1 MTPRPQPDITQNT
14 TLPGWVNDPVNPW
27 VNDAVNR
34 HRGSRYVRNHY
45 NRYGPYWFGK
55 NSTRG
60 VLSDAIADMMKDAAY
75 PTAQLMPL
83 KWQLGSR
90 GYNHTSGGNAV
101 AEYNWKLDEY
111 IRTTVARRPEDT
123 KQVHFSGQDPLKM
136 KMTEGF
142 HKHYIAPQIS
152 WEFVH
157 PKLPVVRV
165 TAQNSKVLPLTLPG
179 TQDPGPTEYSVSF
192 VIAFQNRWESLDD
205 PNRWVTRFKET
216 LRGDGI
222 LDIPRN
228 NPEIEKSYQEIPGE
242 WHYTDF
248 MQHSIIGPVVLQVHK
263 SPVLEPGTYSTIPN
277 VTKWEAPGHIAT
289 DQQILKPR
297 RIPEGPTRGGIMDR
311 QSELAPYFDDQPSSD
326 SPNANLPLPGHVI
339 TDAATGP
346 GTEIW
351 DNYDMNANEW

>member
-75 PTAQLMPL
+75 PTAQLMSL
-83 KWQLGSR
+83 KWQLGGW
-90 GYNHTSGGNAV
+90 GYNRTSGGNAV

-123 KQVHFSGQDPLKM
+123 KLVHFSGQDPLKV

-157 PKLPVVRV
+157 PKLPIVRV

-192 VIAFQNRWESLDD
+192 VIAFQNRWESLED
-205 PNRWVTRFKET
+205 PNRWVKRFKET
-216 LRGDGI
+216 RRGDGI
-222 LDIPRN
+222 SHPDFI
-228 NPEIEKSYQEIPGE
+228 IDKSYQEIPGE

-248 MQHSIIGPVVLQVHK
+248 MQHSIIGPVVLQVHQ

-289 DQQILKPR
+289 DQQFLKPR
-297 RIPEGPTRGGIMDR
+297 GIPEGPDSPITRH
-311 QSELAPYFDDQPSSD
+311 SEKAPHFDDLPSSD